1 MMIQFDK
8 VKGSIHCAHIYAAEK
23 EANGID
29 RFYYKIQNQLKK
41 EYSEIEME
49 AHIKRMQSVLGYNDE
64 LIQIIDLPW
73 ELFLSF
79 YKDNTGILNHS
90 SEEYQQFAACI
101 TTIIGLEQEEGNQE
115 LCNNDDPL
123 PKIED
128 KASPY
133 EFCMYL
139 DTIVQEIS
147 KCNTKSRILHKN
159 LVLSLNN
166 LVNSFAKFFDIH
178 ISENLFFPSICAEF
192 CTFRQAVYPSD
203 GI

>member
-1 MMIQFDK
+1 MIQFDK

-90 SEEYQQFAACI
+90 SEEYQQ
-101 TTIIGLEQEEGNQE
+101 Q
-115 LCNNDDPL
+115 
-123 PKIED
+123 
-128 KASPY
+128 
-133 EFCMYL
+133 
-139 DTIVQEIS
+139 
-147 KCNTKSRILHKN
+147 H
-159 LVLSLNN
+159 VLRRLSDWNRRKGIK
-166 LVNSFAKFFDIH
+166 SFAIMM
-178 ISENLFFPSICAEF
+178 ILYL
-192 CTFRQAVYPSD
+192 R
-203 GI
+203 